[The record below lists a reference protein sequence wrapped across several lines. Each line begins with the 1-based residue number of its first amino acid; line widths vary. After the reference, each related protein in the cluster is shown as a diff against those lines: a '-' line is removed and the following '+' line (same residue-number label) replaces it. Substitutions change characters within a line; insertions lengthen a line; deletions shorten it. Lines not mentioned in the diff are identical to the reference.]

1 MREGRGRDEERGKSG
16 WLSAS
21 ERASGLAAPYPRRQ
35 YKLLI
40 MRPAFTC
47 LLIGP
52 PRLLGKIGRSH
63 DRPSLT
69 PNALRARQGTYV
81 DGLGSWCARA
91 VPPALSSPARAAK
104 CTPNASPHQHP
115 TPLDR
120 ETKEGARAPH
130 LSSRA
135 AKLCSE
141 SSSRKIVPGFIGEC
155 VLPPIPSAACETRRA
170 DVPRAR
176 PRKSAPRDLTFL
188 ELIERGINPRLLAS
202 PSPPPL
208 SLSLSLS
215 LARDAR
221 PRQQS
226 PMISAIWPRGADLSG
241 TRVRRRIDSP
251 RVLAKSSREARR
263 HPRARK
269 RMEPLC
275 KLVNGPPG
283 INNYAATR
291 LITHRR
297 RC

>member
-202 PSPPPL
+202 PSPPL

-215 LARDAR
+215 LSGSRRTAETTIADDICDMASGRRFKWNARTSTDRFAAR
-221 PRQQS
+221 PRKKQ
-226 PMISAIWPRGADLSG
+226 PRGPA
-241 TRVRRRIDSP
+241 T
-251 RVLAKSSREARR
+251 SSRAETD
-263 HPRARK
+263 
-269 RMEPLC
+269 
-275 KLVNGPPG
+275 G
-283 INNYAATR
+283 AT
-291 LITHRR
+291 L
-297 RC
+297 